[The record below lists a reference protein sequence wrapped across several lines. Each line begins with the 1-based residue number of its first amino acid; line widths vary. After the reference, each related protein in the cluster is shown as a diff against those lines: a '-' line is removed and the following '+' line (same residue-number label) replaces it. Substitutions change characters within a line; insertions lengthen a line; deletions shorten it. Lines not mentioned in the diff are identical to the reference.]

1 MSAQID
7 TAAQHPSDAAVPAGL
22 DELAPVAHLISSTT
36 VDGIPVLYAPRS
48 TEQDGTR
55 TAGLFFRVGSA
66 DETLATSGI
75 THLVEHLAL
84 HGRQLSDGHHNGVTA
99 ESYTLFHVQGSD
111 DDVVAYLNNVCAALQ
126 DLPVQRLEVEKQI
139 LRTEAQRRAGGPFR
153 PMRQW
158 RYGARTYGL
167 AGYDE
172 LGARRLGEDDVR
184 AWVRTHFTRDNAVLF
199 VTGGTLPDGLDLSL
213 PSGARMPTP
222 SPSDALPRTPAF
234 FRGEDG
240 NVVLDA
246 VVERSAAAVVLAQ
259 VAARALFHDL
269 REEGG
274 YSYTADADYSRRD
287 ASHATLTLYA
297 DALPQQ
303 QGAVVGGMI
312 DTVARLRLGTIEQS
326 ELDSARA
333 QLLKRFDAPDLA
345 SELLPTY
352 ALDVLLRHP
361 VKAPEVTR
369 AELEAV
375 TVEDL
380 RRVATEVWS
389 DALLQVPGRAGAEWA
404 GLAVAPQWSET
415 AVEGIRYPRVDDPDV
430 ALVVGLAGVSLTTP
444 DGAVTVLFEECQL
457 LSKRPDGAR
466 YLIGEDGFHVV
477 VEPTLHVGLGAPAV
491 AQGIDARVP
500 EHLVVTLP
508 ARDPQDVPQPRPAP
522 PAPPKE
528 RSRLGRWVDQRLDQS
543 VKTLNQVFLIVAALG
558 VLVTLRAE
566 PQGSALVAVLG
577 AWALLQGAVGLAWWL
592 VARRRRRA
600 RAAGRR

>member
-7 TAAQHPSDAAVPAGL
+7 TAAQDAPGTGVPAGL
-22 DELAPVAHLISSTT
+22 DELAPVAHLVGSTT
-36 VDGIPVLYAPRS
+36 VDRIPALYAHRS
-48 TEQDGTR
+48 TEQDGQR

-99 ESYTLFHVQGSD
+99 ESYTLFHVRGSD
-111 DDVVAYLNNVCAALQ
+111 EEVVAYLNNVCAALQ
-126 DLPVQRLEVEKQI
+126 DLPVQRLEVEKQV

-184 AWVRTHFTRDNAVLF
+184 AWARTHFTRDNAVLF
-199 VTGGTLPDGLDLSL
+199 VTGGALPDGLDLSL
-213 PSGARMPTP
+213 PSGSRMPTP
-222 SPSDALPRTPAF
+222 VPSSALPRTPAF

-259 VAARALFHDL
+259 VAARALFHDV

-287 ASHATLTLYA
+287 ASHATFTLYA

-303 QGAVVGGMI
+303 QSAVVGGMI
-312 DTVARLRLGTIEQS
+312 DTVARLRLGAIEQA

-333 QLLKRFDAPDLA
+333 QLLKGFDAPDLV
-345 SELLPTY
+345 SGLLATY
-352 ALDVLLRHP
+352 ALDVLLHHP
-361 VKAPEVTR
+361 VKAPEVSR

-380 RRVATEVWS
+380 RRVATDVWS

-404 GLAVAPQWSET
+404 GLAAAPQSSES
-415 AVEGIRYPRVDDPDV
+415 AVDGIRYPRIDDPDV
-430 ALVVGLAGVSLTTP
+430 ALVIGLAGVSLTTP
-444 DGAVTVLFEECQL
+444 HGAATVRFDECQL

-466 YLIGEDGFHVV
+466 TLIGADGFHVV
-477 VEPTLHVGLGAPAV
+477 VEPNLHVGLGAPAV
-491 AQGIDARVP
+491 SQGIDARVP
-500 EHLVVTLP
+500 DHLVVDLP

-528 RSRLGRWVDQRLDQS
+528 RSRLGRWVDQRLDES
-543 VKTLNQVFLIVAALG
+543 VKTLNQVFFVIVALG
-558 VLVTLRAE
+558 VLVVLRVE
-566 PQGSALVAVLG
+566 PQGSALVVMLG
-577 AWALLQGAVGLAWWL
+577 TWALVQGVVGLAWWL
-592 VARRRRRA
+592 VARRRRQV
-600 RAAGRR
+600 RAAGRG